1 MLLPCLL
8 QQIKFMMIKRW
19 FYMVQLFSAIICSLS
34 FTLSAAGCSKGKGDP
49 GDNGVLPAISIND
62 VTLFEGNGAS
72 TEFEFQVTL
81 DKKSTREITLS
92 YSITSGTA
100 KAGEDYVAVSNQ
112 AITIPAGETQ
122 KKIIVSVIG
131 DDIREG
137 DDHFTVQLQNPVN
150 GSLQKLVGSGTI
162 RNDDTKVGFNNAGY
176 DAPTSYAGYT
186 LTWSDEFNGPSLDP
200 TIWSHQNG
208 DGCPGLCG
216 WGNNELEYYT
226 DRPENLFFQNGKMI
240 IEARP
245 ESFNGRNYTSSKILT
260 QGKKP
265 VKFGRIDIRAILP
278 KGKGIW
284 PAFWLMPEK
293 SVFGGWPKSG
303 EIDLMEVVGHEP
315 NKTHGTLHYG
325 PGPGSTQINRHYT
338 LPSGTFNDEFH
349 VFSLEWKEDQIQW
362 LIDGHVFST
371 VNKADL
377 GASHYPFNEE
387 FFVIMNLAVG
397 GNWPGNP
404 DATTYFPQWLIVD
417 YIRVYQ

>member
-1 MLLPCLL
+1 
-8 QQIKFMMIKRW
+8 MIKRR
-19 FYMVQLFSAIICSLS
+19 FYMVQLFFAVIYSLS
-34 FTLSAAGCSKGKGDP
+34 FTFSSTGCSKSKGDP
-49 GDNGVLPAISIND
+49 GGNGALPAISIND
-62 VTLFEGNGAS
+62 VTLFEGNNAS

-100 KAGEDYVAVSNQ
+100 KAGEDYVTVSNQ
-112 AITIPAGETQ
+112 TITIPAGETQ

-131 DDIREG
+131 DDIKEG
-137 DDHFTVQLQNPVN
+137 DDNFAVQLQNPVN

-186 LTWSDEFNGPSLDP
+186 LTWSDEFNGTSLDN
-200 TIWSHQNG
+200 TIWGHQNG

-226 DRPENLFFQNGKMI
+226 DRPENLFFQNGKLI

-245 ESFNGRNYTSSKILT
+245 ESFNGKNYTSSKILT

-265 VKFGRIDIRAILP
+265 IKFGRIDIRAILP

-325 PGPGSTQINRHYT
+325 PGPGSTQINRNYT
-338 LPSGTFNDEFH
+338 LPSGTFNDAFH
-349 VFSLEWKEDQIQW
+349 VFSLEWKEDQLKW
-362 LIDGHVFST
+362 LIDGNIFST

-377 GASHYPFNEE
+377 GANNYPFNEE
-387 FFVIMNLAVG
+387 FFLIFNLAVG

-404 DATTYFPQWLIVD
+404 DVNTYFPQWLIVD

>member
-1 MLLPCLL
+1 
-8 QQIKFMMIKRW
+8 MIKRR
-19 FYMVQLFSAIICSLS
+19 FYMVQLFFAVIYSLS
-34 FTLSAAGCSKGKGDP
+34 FTLSSTGCSKSKGDS
-49 GDNGVLPAISIND
+49 GGNGALPTISIND
-62 VTLFEGNGAS
+62 VTLFEGNNAS

-81 DKKSTREITLS
+81 DKKSTKEITLS

-100 KAGEDYVAVSNQ
+100 KAGEDYITVSNQ
-112 AITIPAGETQ
+112 TISIPAGETQ

-131 DDIREG
+131 DDIKEG
-137 DDHFTVQLQNPVN
+137 DDNFAVQLQNPVN

-186 LTWSDEFNGPSLDP
+186 LTWSDEFNGTSLDN
-200 TIWSHQNG
+200 TIWGHQNG

-226 DRPENLFFQNGKMI
+226 DRPENLFFQNGKLI

-245 ESFNGRNYTSSKILT
+245 ESFNGKNYTSSKILT

-265 VKFGRIDIRAILP
+265 IKFGRIDIRAILP

-325 PGPGSTQINRHYT
+325 PGPGSTQINRNYT
-338 LPSGTFNDEFH
+338 LPSGTFNDAFH
-349 VFSLEWKEDQIQW
+349 VFSLEWKEDQLKW
-362 LIDGHVFST
+362 LIDGNVFST

-377 GASHYPFNEE
+377 GANNYPFNEE
-387 FFVIMNLAVG
+387 FFLIFNLAVG

-404 DATTYFPQWLIVD
+404 DVNTYFPQWLIVD